1 MKTIHKILLTILLIV
16 ALGLFF
22 LLGKKMAGTDTKT
35 IIVENTAM
43 ARQIA
48 DLAALQV
55 NGSTTISIVNEA
67 ADKGEWNQFK
77 DFFTANSLQV
87 VVPYL
92 VKYGIGIS
100 SGDIK
105 ITDKD
110 SVLEISLPEC
120 KLLGLQLQLDRFD
133 SMNTNGLF
141 AKASIGSLSAVQKQI
156 YTETLNQLNNNQ
168 YLKLQ
173 AQDHI
178 QNIFKRYY
186 KPLGYE
192 VACKF
197 AGE

>member
-1 MKTIHKILLTILLIV
+1 MAVTD
-16 ALGLFF
+16 
-22 LLGKKMAGTDTKT
+22 GKK
-35 IIVENTAM
+35 IIAQNIAM

-48 DLAALQV
+48 GLAALQV
-55 NGSTTISIVNEA
+55 NGNTTISIVNEVP
-67 ADKGEWNQFK
+67 DKGEWNQFK
-77 DFFTANSLQV
+77 DFFTANNLQI

-92 VKYGIGIS
+92 VTYGVAMG

-110 SVLEISLPEC
+110 SVLEINLPEC
-120 KLLGLQLQLDRFD
+120 KLLGMQLQLDRFD

-141 AKASIGSLSAVQKQI
+141 AKTSIGSLTLVQKQI
-156 YTETLNQLNNNQ
+156 YTETMNQLNNNQ

-178 QNIFKRYY
+178 ENIFKQYY
-186 KPLGYE
+186 KPLGYD